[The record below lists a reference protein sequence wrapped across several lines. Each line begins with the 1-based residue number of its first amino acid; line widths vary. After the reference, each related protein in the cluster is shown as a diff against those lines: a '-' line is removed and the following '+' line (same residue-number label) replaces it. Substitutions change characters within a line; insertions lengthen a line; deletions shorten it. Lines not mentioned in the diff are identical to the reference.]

1 MNMLL
6 GFTGLG
12 TTELMIVAGIFILL
26 FGSTKLPGLARSI
39 GKSAN
44 EFKKGIRDDSPLDED
59 EDEAEDEDEDKDE
72 DDGADEFKK
81 GIRDDSPLNDEDDG
95 NDQDS
100 NGDGDGDNGDK

>member
-6 GFTGLG
+6 GFMGLG

-44 EFKKGIRDDSPLDED
+44 EFKKGIRDDSPLNEED
-59 EDEAEDEDEDKDE
+59 EEDEDEDG
-72 DDGADEFKK
+72 DDGASSSD
-81 GIRDDSPLNDEDDG
+81 GDDDG
-95 NDQDS
+95 
-100 NGDGDGDNGDK
+100 GDK

>member
-6 GFTGLG
+6 GFMGLG

-44 EFKKGIRDDSPLDED
+44 EFKKGIRDDSPLNNEDDLDDED
-59 EDEAEDEDEDKDE
+59 
-72 DDGADEFKK
+72 
-81 GIRDDSPLNDEDDG
+81 S
-95 NDQDS
+95 
-100 NGDGDGDNGDK
+100 DGDGANDSVGDSDGDE

>member
-6 GFTGLG
+6 GFMGLG

-44 EFKKGIRDDSPLDED
+44 EFKKGIRDDSPLD
-59 EDEAEDEDEDKDE
+59 DE
-72 DDGADEFKK
+72 DDGD
-81 GIRDDSPLNDEDDG
+81 DEDSSSDG
-95 NDQDS
+95 AS
-100 NGDGDGDNGDK
+100 SSDGDDDGDDK

>member
-6 GFTGLG
+6 GFMGLG

-59 EDEAEDEDEDKDE
+59 EDEDDVTDG
-72 DDGADEFKK
+72 DDGDSSSDE
-81 GIRDDSPLNDEDDG
+81 
-95 NDQDS
+95 
-100 NGDGDGDNGDK
+100 DGDNGDK

>member
-6 GFTGLG
+6 GFMGLG

-44 EFKKGIRDDSPLDED
+44 EFKKGIRDDSPLNDDDEEED
-59 EDEAEDEDEDKDE
+59 EDG
-72 DDGADEFKK
+72 DDGASSSD
-81 GIRDDSPLNDEDDG
+81 GDDDG
-95 NDQDS
+95 
-100 NGDGDGDNGDK
+100 GDK

>member
-6 GFTGLG
+6 GFMGLG

-44 EFKKGIRDDSPLDED
+44 EFKKGIRDDSPLDDEGDDAD
-59 EDEAEDEDEDKDE
+59 EDNSSDEE
-72 DDGADEFKK
+72 DDGDE
-81 GIRDDSPLNDEDDG
+81 
-95 NDQDS
+95 
-100 NGDGDGDNGDK
+100 

>member
-6 GFTGLG
+6 GFMGLG

-44 EFKKGIRDDSPLDED
+44 EFKKGIRDDSPLNN
-59 EDEAEDEDEDKDE
+59 E
-72 DDGADEFKK
+72 DDS
-81 GIRDDSPLNDEDDG
+81 DDSDGEDSE
-95 NDQDS
+95 DS
-100 NGDGDGDNGDK
+100 DGDGASDNDGDSDGDE

>member
-6 GFTGLG
+6 GFMGLG

-59 EDEAEDEDEDKDE
+59 
-72 DDGADEFKK
+72 DD
-81 GIRDDSPLNDEDDG
+81 DDVTDG
-95 NDQDS
+95 NEGDS
-100 NGDGDGDNGDK
+100 SSDGDGDDGDSSSDGDGDDGDE

>member
-6 GFTGLG
+6 GFMGLG

-59 EDEAEDEDEDKDE
+59 EDEDE
-72 DDGADEFKK
+72 DDGADELKK
-81 GIRDDSPLNDEDDG
+81 GIRDDSPLDDEDDD